1 MTDYAAIVLAA
12 GKGTRMKSNR
22 CKVLHEI
29 AGRPMISYV
38 LDSARDVGIQKI
50 CLVVGHQADKV
61 KEILE
66 GQGLDF
72 QLQEPQLGTG
82 HAVESARNSM
92 VDFSG
97 HILILCGDIPLVKS
111 STLKSF
117 IQYHEERQSRL
128 TVMTASV
135 GIPRGYGRIIRTDDG
150 LVERIVEEKDADETQ
165 RSINEI
171 NAGVYLVESGLLF
184 ELLKRLKPNNAQNE
198 YYLTDIIQEANND
211 GEAVN
216 GYCIDDFSEASGINS
231 RADLA
236 FVSRKIY
243 ERISDM
249 HMFNGVTIID
259 PSATYI
265 DWGVRIGLDTVIWP
279 GAVITGAT
287 VIGEGCNIEPNTFIS
302 DCEIAD
308 NSRILSCSR
317 LNQSLVA
324 SGASVGPMAHLRP
337 EASIGRNC
345 KVGNFV
351 EVKKTILGDG
361 SKASHLT
368 YLGDSEIGRDVN
380 IGCGT
385 ITCNYDG
392 KKKHRTVISD
402 NCFVGSDVQF
412 VAPVTIGEG
421 CVIGAGSTI
430 TKDVPEG
437 SLAVTRAKQK
447 VYPLRSGQGHKSK
460 NENS

>member
-265 DWGVRIGLDTVIWP
+265 DWSVRIGLDTVIWP

>member
-38 LDSARDVGIQKI
+38 LDSARTVDIQKI

-135 GIPRGYGRIIRTDDG
+135 GIPRGYGRIIRTEDG

-287 VIGEGCNIEPNTFIS
+287 VIGEGCTVEPNTFIS

-308 NSRILSCSR
+308 NCRILSCSR
-317 LNQSLVA
+317 LNQSSVA

-337 EASIGRNC
+337 EAKIGRNC

>member
-135 GIPRGYGRIIRTDDG
+135 GIPRGYGRIIRSDDG

-447 VYPLRSGQGHKSK
+447 VYPLRSGQGHKSR